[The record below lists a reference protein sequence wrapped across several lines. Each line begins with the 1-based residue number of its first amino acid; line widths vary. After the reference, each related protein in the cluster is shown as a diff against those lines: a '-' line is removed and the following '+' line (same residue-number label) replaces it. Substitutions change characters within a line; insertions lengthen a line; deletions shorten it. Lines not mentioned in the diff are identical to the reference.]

1 MADVG
6 LVLLAAGRSRR
17 MGSPKQLLDV
27 GGSPLLRRAAQSA
40 LASRCRPVVVVCGAS
55 AETVSRAVADLDVQ
69 VVRNADWEQ
78 GIGTSIRCGIE
89 AISMSDVDAVVL
101 ALADQPLLTAGA
113 FDRLVETWGSGGLP
127 IVASEY
133 GDTLGVPALF
143 DRSFFADLLALPPR
157 PGMQRPVDAPGSRHL
172 GALSLSWS
180 GGRYRH
186 PRRVR
191 TPARIPLKFARPE
204 TCRPRSCLPWR
215 GAPRWASRGEA
226 EK

>member
-6 LVLLAAGRSRR
+6 LVLLAAGRSQR

-27 GGSPLLRRAAQSA
+27 GGSPMLRRAAQSA

-55 AETVSRAVADLDVQ
+55 AATVSRAVADLDVQ

-113 FDRLVETWGSGGLP
+113 FDRLVGTWRSTGVP

-143 DRSFFADLLALPPR
+143 DRSFFADLLALPPDQGCKVLVMR
-157 PGMQRPVDAPGSRHL
+157 QPAAAL
-172 GALSLSWS
+172 G
-180 GGRYRH
+180 RC
-186 PRRVR
+186 PC
-191 TPARIPLKFARPE
+191 P
-204 TCRPRSCLPWR
+204 
-215 GAPRWASRGEA
+215 EA
-226 EK
+226 EIDIDTPDEYARLLESL